1 MKISTGAEFYD
12 NDEAFLAYTKH
23 RQQKENANDT
33 IEKPAILQLL
43 GDVTDANVLDL
54 GCGNAGFGAELLEQG
69 CFSYTGVDGSI
80 NMINAAQQQ
89 LLNYPNARVLHESM
103 EHYTPPRTE
112 YDLVTA
118 RLSLHYMEDLA
129 SIFTK
134 VNQSLKPEGRF
145 IFSVEHPVI
154 TSTLQPSALRT
165 NWTVDNYFSMGFRQQ
180 HWMGG
185 YVQKYHRT
193 LEEYFSLMQQSG
205 FTVTNLKEAC
215 PQQEHFDNVETYE
228 RRMRI
233 PLFLLMSGV
242 KNR

>member
-12 NDEAFLAYTKH
+12 NDETFLAYTKR

-33 IEKPAILQLL
+33 IEKPVISQLL
-43 GDVTDANVLDL
+43 GDVTDADVLDL
-54 GCGNAGFGAELLEQG
+54 GCGNAGFGVELLEQG
-69 CFSYTGVDGSI
+69 CFSYTGVDSSI

-89 LLNYPNARVLHESM
+89 LSNYPNAKVIHKSM
-103 EHYTPPRTE
+103 EHYTPPRDT

-129 SIFTK
+129 SVFTK
-134 VNQSLKPEGRF
+134 VNQALKPEGRF
-145 IFSVEHPVI
+145 IFSVEHPII

-165 NWTVDNYFSMGFRQQ
+165 NWTVDNYFSTGFRQQ

-215 PQQEHFDNVETYE
+215 PQKEHFDSAETYE

>member
-12 NDEAFLAYTKH
+12 NDETFLAYTKR

-33 IEKPAILQLL
+33 IEKPVILQLL
-43 GDVTDANVLDL
+43 GDVTDADVLDL
-54 GCGNAGFGAELLEQG
+54 GCGNAGFGVELLEQG

-89 LLNYPNARVLHESM
+89 LSNYPNARALHESM

-134 VNQSLKPEGRF
+134 VNQALKPEGRF

-154 TSTLQPSALRT
+154 TSTLQPSSLRT
-165 NWTVDNYFSMGFRQQ
+165 NWTVDNYFSMGFRQ
-180 HWMGG
+180 
-185 YVQKYHRT
+185 
-193 LEEYFSLMQQSG
+193 LNDE
-205 FTVTNLKEAC
+205 
-215 PQQEHFDNVETYE
+215 
-228 RRMRI
+228 
-233 PLFLLMSGV
+233 
-242 KNR
+242 

>member
-12 NDEAFLAYTKH
+12 NDETFLAYTKR

-54 GCGNAGFGAELLEQG
+54 GCGKAGFGMELLAQG
-69 CFSYTGVDGSI
+69 CFSYRGVDGST
-80 NMINAAQQQ
+80 NMIKAAHQQ
-89 LLNYPNARVLHESM
+89 LSNYQNAKIIHKSM
-103 EHYTPPRTE
+103 EHYTPPRAE
-112 YDLVTA
+112 YELVTA
-118 RLSLHYMEDLA
+118 RLFLHYMEDLA
-129 SIFTK
+129 SIFIK
-134 VNQSLKPEGRF
+134 VNQALKPEGRF

-165 NWTVDNYFSMGFRQQ
+165 NWIVDNYFSMGFRQQ

-185 YVQKYHRT
+185 YIQKYHRT

-215 PQQEHFDNVETYE
+215 PQKEHFDSDETYE

-242 KNR
+242 KKR